1 MPPRQRLPAW
11 RWRRPIGNNGERVY
25 FFFYYPLG
33 VEREPEGRPWA
44 SWALIAVMTA
54 VFLWFRLHPLAALL
68 HWEWWVFFPQE
79 PLRPGLVLSVFNH
92 AGWLHL
98 AGNLFYLWTFAP
110 SLERALG
117 GWRFLLH
124 FLFLGVASNLCQGI
138 AGNLWQGHLA
148 GFGVV
153 GASGA
158 LSGLLGLFLLRFP
171 HARIRTA
178 WVVFS
183 PLYGQ
188 LRSGVAAIPT
198 AVAIGAWVLLQL
210 AQVGATALGSRDA
223 TAYGAH
229 FGGLL
234 MGILL
239 GLGLHLPQ
247 EGWAFS
253 VRHRAERR
261 MAAGDWM
268 GAYEAIH
275 PLIDPDGKGGRRE
288 PEDYC
293 LAARACRLLALYS
306 ESRTLYRRG
315 VAASLA
321 LKDEAGAAAVYAEA
335 LRVFPDL
342 AFPEAQLYR
351 LALALDRLG
360 ERRAALRALEL
371 FHRLY
376 SGSARLPVVLLRAAR
391 LEEIEDPD
399 RARELYGE
407 QLARFPDSPY
417 GSLARK
423 ALLGL
428 GRT

>member
-1 MPPRQRLPAW
+1 
-11 RWRRPIGNNGERVY
+11 VY

-44 SWALIAVMTA
+44 SWGLIALMTA
-54 VFLWFRLHPLAALL
+54 VFLWFRLHPMQALL
-68 HWEWWVFFPQE
+68 RWEWWVFFPQE
-79 PLRPGLVLSVFNH
+79 PLRPGLLLSVINH

-98 AGNLFYLWTFAP
+98 AGNLFYLWTFGP

-117 GWRFLLH
+117 GWRFLFH
-124 FLFLGVASNLCQGI
+124 FAVLGVASNLCQGI
-138 AGNLWQGHLA
+138 VGNLWQPQTA
-148 GFGVV
+148 GLGVV

-178 WVVFS
+178 WVLFS

-188 LRSGVAAIPT
+188 VKSGIAAIPT

-229 FGGLL
+229 LGGLL
-234 MGILL
+234 LGLLL
-239 GLGLHLPQ
+239 GLGLRLPQ

-275 PLIDPDGKGGRRE
+275 PLVDTDGKGGRRD

-293 LAARACRLLALYS
+293 LAARACRLLALHR
-306 ESRTLYRRG
+306 ESRRLYRRA

-321 LKDEAGAAAVYAEA
+321 VGDEAGAAAVYAEA
-335 LRVFPDL
+335 LGAFPDL

-360 ERRAALRALEL
+360 KRRAALRAFDL
-371 FHRLY
+371 FGRLY
-376 SGSARLPVVLLRAAR
+376 AGSARLPVVLLRAAR

-399 RARELYGE
+399 RARALYDE

-423 ALLGL
+423 ARQGL
-428 GRT
+428 GRA

>member
-1 MPPRQRLPAW
+1 M
-11 RWRRPIGNNGERVY
+11 
-25 FFFYYPLG
+25 
-33 VEREPEGRPWA
+33 
-44 SWALIAVMTA
+44 
-54 VFLWFRLHPLAALL
+54 
-68 HWEWWVFFPQE
+68 
-79 PLRPGLVLSVFNH
+79 
-92 AGWLHL
+92 
-98 AGNLFYLWTFAP
+98 
-110 SLERALG
+110 
-117 GWRFLLH
+117 
-124 FLFLGVASNLCQGI
+124 
-138 AGNLWQGHLA
+138 
-148 GFGVV
+148 V

-198 AVAIGAWVLLQL
+198 GLAIGAWVLLQL
-210 AQVGATALGSRDA
+210 VQVGATALGSRDA

-234 MGILL
+234 MGLLL
-239 GLGLHLPQ
+239 GLGLHLPRD
-247 EGWAFS
+247 GWAFS

-275 PLIDPDGKGGRRE
+275 PLIDPDGKSGQRE

-293 LAARACRLLALYS
+293 LAARACRLLALFG
-306 ESRTLYRRG
+306 ESRRLYRRA

-321 LKDEAGAAAVYAEA
+321 LEDEAGAAAVYAEA

-360 ERRAALRALEL
+360 QPRAALHALEL

-376 SGSARLPVVLLRAAR
+376 AGSARLPVVLLRAAR
-391 LEEIEDPD
+391 LEEVADPD
-399 RARELYGE
+399 RARELYDEAACPLPGFALR
-407 QLARFPDSPY
+407 QPGPQGPAGARPRLSGAAGGGGTSLDRARAPAA
-417 GSLARK
+417 SLADRK
-423 ALLGL
+423 RRKPRELRNLLLTPLFAGKL
-428 GRT
+428 PPVVAIRGCPSTPLAASR